1 MITVY
6 SKTTCPYCDA
16 AKKFLEQKQLLFQVI
31 NIDQDTQA
39 RDFILSQGLRTVPQI
54 FYRDK
59 ILVEGGWAGLNKKTA
74 GELLTEMQL
83 RDSLANQSL

>member
-6 SKTTCPYCDA
+6 SKTTCHYCDA
-16 AKKFLEQKQLLFQVI
+16 AKKFLEQQQLRFEVI
-31 NIDQDTQA
+31 NIDHDTEA
-39 RDFILSQGLRTVPQI
+39 RDFIVNQGLRTVPQI
-54 FYRDK
+54 FYRGK

>member
-16 AKKFLEQKQLLFQVI
+16 AKKFLEQHQLRFEVI
-31 NIDQDTQA
+31 NIDHDTEA
-39 RDFILSQGLRTVPQI
+39 RDFIVNQGLRTVPQI
-54 FYRDK
+54 FYRGK

>member
-74 GELLTEMQL
+74 AELIAEMEL
-83 RDSLANQSL
+83 RDSLAKQTL